1 MLINPKKVGFRHFA
15 IHEDVACEY
24 TPKKTFT
31 QNGDPDKLLFFQ
43 NGIVIK

>member
-24 TPKKTFT
+24 TPKK
-31 QNGDPDKLLFFQ
+31 NVHSKWRPR
-43 NGIVIK
+43 